1 MAATR
6 ADLNGIKTELKALFD
21 ANNTTTSTVIDL
33 SSGLAG
39 GRRVKQVLTYN
50 PEMIRPQASFFPL
63 VTCFVDQKNWRS
75 EDMAGASLNSVR
87 RAQVTLKIV
96 GSLWND
102 NLVDI
107 KKDPADDDINYLM
120 ENIELILRSS
130 PSLGGKVTWQKAT
143 DVKYY
148 TTVLNQQTHLR
159 SGVLT
164 LDCEVFY

>member
-1 MAATR
+1 
-6 ADLNGIKTELKALFD
+6 
-21 ANNTTTSTVIDL
+21 
-33 SSGLAG
+33 
-39 GRRVKQVLTYN
+39 
-50 PEMIRPQASFFPL
+50 MIRPQASFFPL
-63 VTCFVDQKNWRS
+63 VTCFVESKTWRS

-87 RAQVTLKIV
+87 RAQLTLKVV

-130 PSLGGKVTWQKAT
+130 PNLGGKVTWQKAT